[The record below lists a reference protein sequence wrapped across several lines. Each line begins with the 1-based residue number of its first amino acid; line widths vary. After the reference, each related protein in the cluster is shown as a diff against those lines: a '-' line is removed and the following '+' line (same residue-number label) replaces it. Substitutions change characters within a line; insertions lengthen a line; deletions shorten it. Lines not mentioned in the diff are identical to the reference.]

1 MFNKS
6 LFEGEAHLNSF
17 SGTNVKR
24 LDHFIS
30 ATLVED
36 RPDIVLIQ
44 IEPNNITHN
53 TVKQINVKDIMN
65 RIIDIEKKCLPYFV
79 KEVIISSIFMKNKF
93 KHTRA
98 IRHINDLLRHKF
110 KRIIISN
117 FHFVNNDN
125 ITRETL
131 WTDGLHLN
139 NDSTYIFAS
148 NLVDL

>member
-1 MFNKS
+1 MLNKS

-17 SGTNVKR
+17 SGTNIKR
-24 LDHFIS
+24 LDHFIPP
-30 ATLVED
+30 TLVED

-65 RIIDIEKKCLPYFV
+65 PIIDIEKKCLPYCV
-79 KEVIISSIFMKNKF
+79 KEVIMWSIFMKKQF
-93 KHTRA
+93 KLTRA

-110 KRIIISN
+110 KRIIINN
-117 FHFVNNDN
+117 FHFMNNDN

-139 NDSTYIFAS
+139 NDNTHVFAS
-148 NLVDL
+148 NLVHF